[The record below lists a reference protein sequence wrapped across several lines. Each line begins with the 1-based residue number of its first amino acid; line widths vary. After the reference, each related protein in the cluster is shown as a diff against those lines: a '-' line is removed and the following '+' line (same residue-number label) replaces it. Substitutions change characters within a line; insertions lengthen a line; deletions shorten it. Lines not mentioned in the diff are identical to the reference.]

1 MPYSPIQVANTLL
14 QRPFAS
20 GTPITAQ
27 RLHAPCYVAAVE
39 YARRRGIPLF
49 ESDFTVH
56 DTGPVQYSV
65 YDKFRSLGDEPIE
78 RYASQAGHKYVLN
91 ERTDTDLSRA
101 LDTAWGTTRGTDTA
115 ALTVA
120 LTQPGSAWYAAR
132 ERGEDFIDPVDV
144 MKDTSLR
151 RALP

>member
-1 MPYSPIQVANTLL
+1 MPYSPTQVANTLL

-27 RLHAPCYVAAVE
+27 RLHALCYIAAVE
-39 YARRRGIPLF
+39 YARRSGRALF

-56 DTGPVQYSV
+56 ATGPVQYSV

-78 RYASQAGHKYVLN
+78 QYAAQTGQRYVLN
-91 ERTDTDLSRA
+91 EREDTDLARA

-144 MKDTSLR
+144 MKDTSYR

>member
-14 QRPFAS
+14 QRPFAA

-27 RLHAPCYVAAVE
+27 RLHALCYIAAVE

-78 RYASQAGHKYVLN
+78 RYATQAGQRYVLN
-91 ERTDTDLSRA
+91 ERADTDLSRA
-101 LDTAWGTTRGTDTA
+101 LDIAWGTTRGADTA
-115 ALTVA
+115 VLTVA
-120 LTQPGSAWYAAR
+120 ITQPGSAWFAAR
-132 ERGEDFIDPVDV
+132 ERGEDFIDPESVAA
-144 MKDTSLR
+144 DTCYEAVL
-151 RALP
+151 